1 MKSPIFMLKLKNMA
15 YHGLRDFIELLEKKG
30 ELIRISLPV
39 NPELEITEIVDR
51 ISKSEGGGK
60 ALLFDNNGTDF
71 SLLINAFGSEKRIS
85 LALGCENLEN
95 IGAEIEAL
103 FKKLATPRNGF
114 FDKLKFLPLLSQMAS
129 WMPKAISGRGKCQEM
144 VMKDPDL
151 MKLPVLKCWPA
162 DGGRFITLPCVVT
175 RDTETGARNVGMY
188 RMQLFG
194 PDLTGMHWHKHKTGA
209 RHFAGYKERGLKMP
223 VSVVI
228 GGDPAYTYA
237 ATAPLPDNID
247 EYLLAGFLRK
257 KRVELVKCLT
267 NDLEVPSDADFI
279 IEGYVDPQ
287 EELIWE
293 GPFGDHT
300 GFYSLADW
308 YPKFHVTCITHRK
321 DAVYQATIVG
331 IPPQEDAWIGRATER
346 IFLAPMKM
354 TLIPELKDMELPPS
368 GVAHNLTIAK
378 IEKTY
383 AGQGPKVMNAMW
395 GAGQMM
401 FNKILIVADQTIEI
415 NDYEALAQYISKVVD
430 PLRDIYFSQGP
441 MDVLDHSSSRFS
453 YGSKLGIDV
462 TTKFEEEKDGDEKY
476 NGNIIDIDSCNKQI
490 LDISGILSCNLSL
503 VGKGISV
510 VILGIIKSD
519 SKTLSNVID
528 NLLLLDELKAIKLI
542 VFVDPE
548 LNIFDLEAVCWY
560 VSGNIDPRRDCR
572 IIQPAQKDE
581 VAHFVMDGTRKSD
594 KVDGFKRDWPNP
606 VVSSPETIAK
616 IDEIWPTAGLGLFIP
631 SPSLKY
637 ISLQRGD
644 DAVSQ

>member
-1 MKSPIFMLKLKNMA
+1 MLKLHNMA
-15 YHGLRDFIELLEKKG
+15 YQGLREFIELLENKG
-30 ELIRISLPV
+30 ELTRISTPV
-39 NPELEITEIVDR
+39 SPELEIAEIVDR

-60 ALLFDNNGTDF
+60 ALLFENNGTDF
-71 SLLINAFGSEKRIS
+71 PLLINAFGSEKRIAM
-85 LALGCENLEN
+85 ALGCDNLES
-95 IGAEIEAL
+95 IGTEIETL
-103 FKKLATPRNGF
+103 FKKLAMPRNGF
-114 FDKLKFLPLLSQMAS
+114 LDKLKFLPLLSQMAS
-129 WMPKAISGRGKCQEM
+129 WMPKPISGRGKCQEI
-144 VMKDPDL
+144 VMKEPDL
-151 MKLPVLKCWPA
+151 MKLPILKCWPA

-175 RDTETGARNVGMY
+175 RDPVTGIRNVGMY
-188 RMQLFG
+188 RMQVFG

-209 RHFAGYKERGLKMP
+209 RHFAGYKEKGLKMP

-257 KRVELVKCLT
+257 KKVELVKCLT

-279 IEGYVDPQ
+279 IEGFVDPQ

-308 YPKFHVTCITHRK
+308 YPRFHVTCITYRK
-321 DAVYQATIVG
+321 DAVYQATVVG

-368 GVAHNLTIAK
+368 GVAHNLTVAK

-401 FNKILIVADQTIEI
+401 FNKILIVADQTTDIK
-415 NDYEALAQYISKVVD
+415 DYEAFARYISKVVN
-430 PLRDIYFSQGP
+430 PLQDIYFSQGP
-441 MDVLDHSSSRFS
+441 MDVLDHSSARFS

-462 TTKFEEEKDGDEKY
+462 TSKFNEELDSLDQYIVNKIDK
-476 NGNIIDIDSCNKQI
+476 NICSDKISR
-490 LDISGILSCNLSL
+490 ISGVISYNLSL
-503 VGKGISV
+503 IERGISA
-510 VILGIIKSD
+510 IIMGIIKSD
-519 SKTLSNVID
+519 HKTLNEIVD
-528 NLLLLDELKAIKLI
+528 NILSISELRGVKMIA
-542 VFVDPE
+542 FVDPE
-548 LNIFDLEAVCWY
+548 LSIFDLEAVCWY

-572 IIQPAQKDE
+572 IVQPVEKDE

-594 KVDGFKRDWPNP
+594 EVDGFKRDWPNP
-606 VVSSPETIAK
+606 VVSSPETIAR
-616 IDEIWPTAGLGLFIP
+616 IDDLWSVLGLGSFIP

-637 ISLQRGD
+637 TSLQRGKE
-644 DAVSQ
+644 AISR

>member
-1 MKSPIFMLKLKNMA
+1 MLKLFDMA
-15 YHGLRDFIELLEKKG
+15 YQGLREFIELLESKG
-30 ELIRISLPV
+30 ELIRITIPV
-39 NPELEITEIVDR
+39 SPELEVTEIVDR
-51 ISKSEGGGK
+51 LSKSEGGGK
-60 ALLFDNNGTDF
+60 ALLFENNGTDF
-71 SLLINAFGSEKRIS
+71 PILINAFGSEKRIA
-85 LALGCENLEN
+85 LALGCDNLEN
-95 IGAEIEAL
+95 IGTEIEML
-103 FKKLATPRNGF
+103 FKKLAMPRVGF
-114 FDKLKFLPLLSQMAS
+114 LDKLKFLPLLSQMAS
-129 WMPKAISGRGKCQEM
+129 WMPKRISSRGKCQEN
-144 VMKDPDL
+144 VMKSPDL
-151 MKLPVLKCWPA
+151 LKLPILKCWPA

-175 RDTETGARNVGMY
+175 RDPETGLRNVGMY
-188 RMQLFG
+188 RMQVFG

-209 RHFAGYKERGLKMP
+209 RHFAGYKEKGTRMP

-257 KRVELVKCLT
+257 KKVELVKCLT
-267 NDLEVPSDADFI
+267 NDLEVPNDADFI
-279 IEGYVDPQ
+279 IEGFIDPQ
-287 EELIWE
+287 EEFIWE

-308 YPKFHVTCITHRK
+308 YPKFHVTCITSRK

-354 TLIPELKDMELPPS
+354 TLIPELNDMELPAA
-368 GVAHNLTIAK
+368 GVAHNITLAK

-401 FNKILIVADQTIEI
+401 FNKILIVADQKTDIK
-415 NDYEALAQYISKVVD
+415 DYKAFAKYVSLVVN
-430 PLRDIYFSQGP
+430 PLHDIYFSQGP

-462 TTKFEEEKDGDEKY
+462 TSKFKEESDSEEQNIEYNPDVEICSEK
-476 NGNIIDIDSCNKQI
+476 I
-490 LDISGILSCNLSL
+490 LKIPGVSSCNLSL
-503 VGKGISV
+503 LANGISAI
-510 VILGIIKSD
+510 ILGIVKENPKALNEIAEKI
-519 SKTLSNVID
+519 LSIR
-528 NLLLLDELKAIKLI
+528 ELHGVKLV

-548 LNIFDLEAVCWY
+548 LNIYDLDAVCWY

-572 IIQPAQKDE
+572 IVPPVHPGE
-581 VAHFVMDGTRKSD
+581 VAHFIMDGTRKSD
-594 KVDGFKRDWPNP
+594 EIDGFKRDWPNP
-606 VVSSPETIAK
+606 VVSSPETIAR
-616 IDEIWPTAGLGLFIP
+616 IDELWSALGLGPFIP

-637 ISLQRGD
+637 IPLQRGGE
-644 DAVSQ
+644 AVSQ

>member
-1 MKSPIFMLKLKNMA
+1 MPKFKNMA
-15 YHGLRDFIELLEKKG
+15 YHGLRDFIEVLEKKG
-30 ELIRISLPV
+30 ELIRISVPV
-39 NPELEITEIVDR
+39 NPELEVTEIVDR

-60 ALLFDNNGTDF
+60 ALLFENNGTDF
-71 SLLINAFGSEKRIS
+71 PLLINAFGSENRIA
-85 LALGCENLEN
+85 LALGSENLES
-95 IGAEIEAL
+95 IGAEIENL
-103 FKKLATPRNGF
+103 FKKLTMPRNGF
-114 FDKLKFLPLLSQMAS
+114 LDKLKFLPLLSQMAS
-129 WMPKAISGRGKCQEM
+129 WMPKSISGRGKCQEI
-144 VMKDPDL
+144 VMKVPDL
-151 MKLPVLKCWPA
+151 TKLPILKCWPA

-175 RDTETGARNVGMY
+175 RDPETGARNVGMY
-188 RMQLFG
+188 RMQVFG

-209 RHFAGYKERGLKMP
+209 HHFEGYKDKGIKMP

-267 NDLEVPSDADFI
+267 NDLEVPSDADFV
-279 IEGYVDPQ
+279 IEGYIDPQ

-308 YPKFHVTCITHRK
+308 YPGFHITCITHRK
-321 DAVYQATIVG
+321 DAVYQATVVG
-331 IPPQEDAWIGRATER
+331 IPPQEDAWIGRATEK

-354 TLIPELKDMELPPS
+354 TLIPELKDMELPS
-368 GVAHNLTIAK
+368 AGVAHNITIAK
-378 IEKTY
+378 IEKSY

-401 FNKILIVADQTIEI
+401 FNKILIVADQTTNIK
-415 NDYEALAQYISKVVD
+415 DYESFARYISKVVN
-430 PLRDIYFSQGP
+430 PLQDIYFSQGP

-462 TTKFEEEKDGDEKY
+462 TSKFKEELDDLVQ
-476 NGNIIDIDSCNKQI
+476 NIEYK
-490 LDISGILSCNLSL
+490 LDIGICSEKISYISGVTSSNLSL
-503 VGKGISV
+503 VAKGISAI
-510 VILGIIKSD
+510 ILGIVKD
-519 SKTLSNVID
+519 ERKTLTEITNSI
-528 NLLLLDELKAIKLI
+528 LLISELRGVKLI

-548 LNIFDLEAVCWY
+548 LNIYDLEAVCWY

-572 IIQPAQKDE
+572 IVPPVQKNE
-581 VAHFVMDGTRKSD
+581 VGHFVMDGTRKSA

-606 VVSSPETIAK
+606 VVSSPHTIARV
-616 IDEIWPTAGLGLFIP
+616 DELWSGAGLGSFIP

-637 ISLQRGD
+637 VSLQRGEE
-644 DAVSQ
+644 AVSR

>member
-1 MKSPIFMLKLKNMA
+1 MLKFIVMA
-15 YHGLRDFIELLEKKG
+15 YQGLKGFIEVLENKE
-30 ELIRISLPV
+30 ELIRISFPV
-39 NPELEITEIVDR
+39 SPELEISEIVDR

-60 ALLFDNNGTDF
+60 ALLFENNGTDF
-71 SLLINAFGSEKRIS
+71 PLLINAFGSEKRIA
-85 LALGCENLEN
+85 LALGCENLES
-95 IGAEIEAL
+95 IGDEIEHL
-103 FKKLATPRNGF
+103 FKKLSAPRTGF
-114 FDKLKFLPLLSQMAS
+114 LEKLKFLPLLSQMAS
-129 WMPKAISGRGKCQEM
+129 WMPKLISGRGKCQEI
-144 VMKDPDL
+144 VLKDPDL
-151 MKLPVLKCWPA
+151 NKLPILKCWPA

-175 RDTETGARNVGMY
+175 RDPDTGLRNIGMY
-188 RMQLFG
+188 RMQVFG
-194 PDLTGMHWHKHKTGA
+194 SDLTGMHWHKHKTGA
-209 RHFAGYKERGLKMP
+209 RHYAGYKAKGIKMP

-267 NDLEVPSDADFI
+267 NNLEVPSDADFI

-321 DAVYQATIVG
+321 DAVYQATVVG
-331 IPPQEDAWIGRATER
+331 IPPQEDAWIGRATEK

-354 TLIPELKDMELPPS
+354 TLIPELQDMELPPA

-378 IEKTY
+378 IKKTY
-383 AGQGPKVMNAMW
+383 AGQGSKVMNAMW

-401 FNKILIVADQTIEI
+401 FNKILIVADQNADIK
-415 NDYEALAQYISKVVD
+415 DYAAFARYISKVVD
-430 PLRDIYFSQGP
+430 PLQDIYFSQGP

-462 TTKFEEEKDGDEKY
+462 TSKFIEELDGEKM
-476 NGNIIDIDSCNKQI
+476 DSGKKVDVEICGKE
-490 LDISGILSCNLSL
+490 ISGISGVVSSNLSL
-503 VGKGISV
+503 IEKGISAIV
-510 VILGIIKSD
+510 LGIIKSD
-519 SKTLSNVID
+519 PKTVNNIVD
-528 NLLLLDELKAIKLI
+528 NLLSISELKGVKLI

-548 LNIFDLEAVCWY
+548 LDIYDMEVVFWY

-572 IIQPAQKDE
+572 IIPPTEKDE
-581 VAHFVMDGTRKSD
+581 VGHFVMDGTRKSAE
-594 KVDGFKRDWPNP
+594 VDGFKRDWPNP
-606 VVSSPETIAK
+606 VVSSPETIAR
-616 IDEIWPTAGLGLFIP
+616 IDEIWSEAGLGKFIS

-637 ISLQRGD
+637 IPLQRGEG
-644 DAVSQ
+644 AVSL

>member
-1 MKSPIFMLKLKNMA
+1 MPTGSQKVK
-15 YHGLRDFIELLEKKG
+15 
-30 ELIRISLPV
+30 
-39 NPELEITEIVDR
+39 
-51 ISKSEGGGK
+51 GGK
-60 ALLFDNNGTDF
+60 ALLFENNGTDF
-71 SLLINAFGSEKRIS
+71 PLLFNAFGSEKRIA
-85 LALGCENLEN
+85 LALGCNNLES
-95 IGAEIEAL
+95 IGAEIETL
-103 FKKLATPRNGF
+103 FKKLAMPRNGF

-129 WMPKAISGRGKCQEM
+129 WMPKTISGHGKCQEV

-151 MKLPVLKCWPA
+151 FKLPILKCWPA
-162 DGGRFITLPCVVT
+162 DGGRFITLPCVIT
-175 RDTETGARNVGMY
+175 RDPETGVRNVEMY
-188 RMQLFG
+188 RMQIFG

-209 RHFAGYKERGLKMP
+209 RHFSGYKSKGSKMP
-223 VSVVI
+223 IAVVI

-267 NDLEVPSDADFI
+267 NDLEVQCDADFI
-279 IEGYVDPQ
+279 IEGYIDPR

-321 DAVYQATIVG
+321 DAVYQATVVG

-354 TLIPELKDMELPPS
+354 TLIPELKDMELPPP

-378 IEKTY
+378 IEKTF

-401 FNKILIVADQTIEI
+401 FNKILIVADQMADIK
-415 NDYEALAQYISKVVD
+415 DYEVFARYVSKVVD
-430 PLRDIYFSQGP
+430 PLQDIYFSQGP
-441 MDVLDHSSSRFS
+441 MDVLEHSSARFS

-462 TTKFEEEKDGDEKY
+462 TSKFEVEQGVSDQNIENVFDIGRSTEKISLVLGVVSANLTLVENGISAIIFGIVKSDNKTLGMITEK
-476 NGNIIDIDSCNKQI
+476 
-490 LDISGILSCNLSL
+490 ILS
-503 VGKGISV
+503 IS
-510 VILGIIKSD
+510 
-519 SKTLSNVID
+519 
-528 NLLLLDELKAIKLI
+528 EFKAVKLI
-542 VFVDPE
+542 VFVDPGI
-548 LNIFDLEAVCWY
+548 NIFDLEAVCWY

-572 IIQPAQKDE
+572 IISPVNNGE
-581 VAHFVMDGTRKSD
+581 MAHFVMDGTRKSD
-594 KVDGFKRDWPNP
+594 EIDSFKREWPNP
-606 VVSSPETIAK
+606 VVSSAATIER
-616 IDEIWPTAGLGLFIP
+616 IDELWPKAGLGHFIP

-637 ISLQRGD
+637 TSLQKGD
-644 DAVSQ
+644 GAVIR

>member
-1 MKSPIFMLKLKNMA
+1 MPKLKNMA
-15 YHGLRDFIELLEKKG
+15 YHGLRDFIEVLEKKG
-30 ELIRISLPV
+30 ELIRISVPV

-51 ISKSEGGGK
+51 ISKSKGGGK
-60 ALLFDNNGTDF
+60 ALLFENNGTDF
-71 SLLINAFGSEKRIS
+71 PILINAFGSEKRIA
-85 LALGCENLEN
+85 LALGCENLES
-95 IGAEIEAL
+95 IGQEIETL
-103 FKKLATPRNGF
+103 FKKLAMPRNGF
-114 FDKLKFLPLLSQMAS
+114 LDKLKFLPLLSQMAS
-129 WMPKAISGRGKCQEM
+129 WMPKPISGRGKCQEI
-144 VMKDPDL
+144 VMKQPDL
-151 MKLPVLKCWPA
+151 MKLPILKCWPA

-175 RDTETGARNVGMY
+175 RDPETGLRNVGMY
-188 RMQLFG
+188 RMQVFG

-209 RHFAGYKERGLKMP
+209 RHFAAYKDKGIKMP

-257 KRVELVKCLT
+257 KKVELVKCLT
-267 NDLEVPSDADFI
+267 NDLEVPDDSDFI
-279 IEGYVDPQ
+279 IEGYIDPQ

-308 YPKFHVTCITHRK
+308 YPRFHVTCIAHRK
-321 DAVYQATIVG
+321 DAVYHATVVG

-354 TLIPELKDMELPPS
+354 TLIPELQDMELPSS

-401 FNKILIVADQTIEI
+401 FNKILIVADHTSDIK
-415 NDYEALAQYISKVVD
+415 DYEEFARFVSTVVN
-430 PLRDIYFSQGP
+430 PLQDIYFSQGP

-462 TTKFEEEKDGDEKY
+462 TSKFKEELDEEEKY
-476 NGNIIDIDSCNKQI
+476 IGNKIDIDICAKKI
-490 LDISGILSCNLSL
+490 FGIPGVLSGNLTL
-503 VGKGISV
+503 VEKGISAI
-510 VILGIIKSD
+510 ILGIVKSD
-519 SKTLSNVID
+519 PKTLTNIVD
-528 NLLLLDELKAIKLI
+528 NLLLISDLKGVKLI

-548 LNIFDLEAVCWY
+548 LNIYDLEAVCWY

-572 IIQPAQKDE
+572 IIPPNEKDE
-581 VAHFVMDGTRKSD
+581 VAHFVMDGTRKSAG
-594 KVDGFKRDWPNP
+594 VDGFKRDWPNP
-606 VVSSPETIAK
+606 VVSSPETIAR
-616 IDEIWPTAGLGLFIP
+616 IDEIWATSNLGPFIP

-637 ISLQRGD
+637 VSLQRGEE
-644 DAVSQ
+644 AISQ